1 MKENLAKVVDFL
13 LAVKF
18 PEFNLCLL
26 WMNCLSQDG
35 VRFWQSLFCAQGRPF
50 RNFDLQQCTC
60 HGAPMLRF
68 RPPFPGIFSRMPSG
82 LSAAKRRKYHFR
94 RALRVIV
101 MALNFWWSGSCFIPL
116 EHLKRTP
123 SPSQHRLLRRLAGL
137 VLADGPSESFQVLA
151 SGRRFPQL
159 VARLSELTTRSDQPP
174 SPHALLIH
182 TIGPCQ

>member
-1 MKENLAKVVDFL
+1 
-13 LAVKF
+13 
-18 PEFNLCLL
+18 
-26 WMNCLSQDG
+26 
-35 VRFWQSLFCAQGRPF
+35 
-50 RNFDLQQCTC
+50 
-60 HGAPMLRF
+60 
-68 RPPFPGIFSRMPSG
+68 MPSG